1 MTITSLDGQLEL
13 TVLVDGNPINPIL
26 LNRSA
31 ENTKGIIE
39 LVYNQPFEVRW
50 GLASRPFQDER
61 EGSSRPTAVAHAEGN
76 TDLTVLA
83 YLDELL
89 VYQVVT
95 RHINGIPKD
104 HTFIDLRPTHCKARF
119 EIDFWREP
127 LNTKV
132 SAPGRRRTLP
142 ADPST
147 YGYTKVHTFDLL
159 YQTDKHGQNGATCD
173 CAGFEVEERKEG
185 QRRLAEQR
193 ERQEEER
200 RETQRQEAE
209 RRQQDVLRE
218 EQRARREQEIAQ
230 GLNERERKLLQ
241 RERAVERRE
250 RAVGQQERERGIVHS
265 AADESEEDRKPRI
278 VGSQD
283 DGSDSRL
290 KGRLAKVEQE
300 LASLRSMIRRRDS
313 RSTSPSEPSSPRKRP
328 R

>member
-1 MTITSLDGQLEL
+1 MTITSLDGQLEF
-13 TVLVDGNPINPIL
+13 TVLVDGILTNSIL

-31 ENTKGIIE
+31 ENTTGIIE

-142 ADPST
+142 AGPST
-147 YGYTKVHTFDLL
+147 YGYTKFHTFDLL

-173 CAGFEVEERKEG
+173 CAGFEVEEREEA

-193 ERQEEER
+193 ERALDER
-200 RETQRQEAE
+200 
-209 RRQQDVLRE
+209 LR
-218 EQRARREQEIAQ
+218 AF
-230 GLNERERKLLQ
+230 
-241 RERAVERRE
+241 ERRE
-250 RAVGQQERERGIVHS
+250 REGTFDAQRARPDEDCKPVIGQIQRESS
-265 AADESEEDRKPRI
+265 A
-278 VGSQD
+278 
-283 DGSDSRL
+283 
-290 KGRLAKVEQE
+290 VEQRFAKLE
-300 LASLRSMIRRRDS
+300 EEMTSLRCLLSERKGKDRAPS
-313 RSTSPSEPSSPRKRP
+313 RSGPSSKRARADDNHP
-328 R
+328 EH

>member
-1 MTITSLDGQLEL
+1 MTITSLDGQLEF

-26 LNRSA
+26 LKRSA
-31 ENTKGIIE
+31 EDTTGIIE
-39 LVYNQPFEVRW
+39 LVHNQPFEVRW
-50 GLASRPFQDER
+50 GLASQPFQDER
-61 EGSSRPTAVAHAEGN
+61 EGSSRPKAIAHAEGN
-76 TDLTVLA
+76 TVLTVLA
-83 YLDELL
+83 YLDELY

-127 LNTKV
+127 LNAKV

-147 YGYTKVHTFDLL
+147 YGYTKFHTFDLL
-159 YQTDKHGQNGATCD
+159 YQTDKHGRNGATCD
-173 CAGFEVEERKEG
+173 CAGFEVEEREEG
-185 QRRLAEQR
+185 QRRLAERR
-193 ERQEEER
+193 ERQEEEW
-200 RETQRQEAE
+200 RETQRREAE
-209 RRQQDVLRE
+209 RRQQDVLRA
-218 EQRARREQEIAQ
+218 EQRACREQEIAQ

-250 RAVGQQERERGIVHS
+250 RVVEQQERELGIVHL

-283 DGSDSRL
+283 DGSDSRSEDRRVKL
-290 KGRLAKVEQE
+290 EEGLAGPHRPVGHE
-300 LASLRSMIRRRDS
+300 RS
-313 RSTSPSEPSSPRKRP
+313 RSPPSSEPSTKRP